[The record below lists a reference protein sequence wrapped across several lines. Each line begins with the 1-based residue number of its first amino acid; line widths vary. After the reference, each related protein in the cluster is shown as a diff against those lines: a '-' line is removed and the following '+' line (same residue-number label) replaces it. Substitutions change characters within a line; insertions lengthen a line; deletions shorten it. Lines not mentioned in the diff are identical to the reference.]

1 MKAAERT
8 RSAAGAADAFDRRAE
23 RAESLARSSKA
34 AADPLRFAAGLLRVQ
49 ARVARALEREQALR
63 PFSGRLGDDLERSI
77 EALRDVPRFA
87 AARGP
92 RSLAAEAAA
101 RAGEEART
109 AQSRLA
115 LFRGGARTS
124 VEDYVSRGM
133 LRPYLEVLRAHEIP
147 PDRVAARG
155 RCPFC
160 GAAPAVGCRRGGVEG
175 QGAGRF
181 LVCGSCGLEWPFER
195 ILCPACFERDPVKL
209 PGFTSATHP
218 AVRLEACETCR
229 RYVKSLDL
237 SQDAGPLPEVD
248 DLASLSLDLWAIER
262 GYARVEPGLA
272 GV

>member
-1 MKAAERT
+1 
-8 RSAAGAADAFDRRAE
+8 
-23 RAESLARSSKA
+23 
-34 AADPLRFAAGLLRVQ
+34 
-49 ARVARALEREQALR
+49 
-63 PFSGRLGDDLERSI
+63 
-77 EALRDVPRFA
+77 
-87 AARGP
+87 
-92 RSLAAEAAA
+92 
-101 RAGEEART
+101 
-109 AQSRLA
+109 
-115 LFRGGARTS
+115 
-124 VEDYVSRGM
+124 
-133 LRPYLEVLRAHEIP
+133 
-147 PDRVAARG
+147 
-155 RCPFC
+155 
-160 GAAPAVGCRRGGVEG
+160 VGCRRGGVEG